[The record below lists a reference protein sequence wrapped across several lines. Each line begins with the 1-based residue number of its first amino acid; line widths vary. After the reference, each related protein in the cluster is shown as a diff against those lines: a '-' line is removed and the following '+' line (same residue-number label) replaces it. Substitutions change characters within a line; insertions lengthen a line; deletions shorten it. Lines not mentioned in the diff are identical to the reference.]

1 MSNYTFS
8 CFVNVSSN
16 STSDFAWIVKHPEN
30 DVHDVGYCVA
40 TVVSLLLLL
49 AVPWNLLVI
58 IAILKKRLYTQPT
71 VMLLLNLT
79 VTNLLF
85 SLLVMPFNIYVGIK
99 GEYVFGNSDQQ
110 RCAVCQTGIF
120 VIILPWVSLHTLTL
134 ISVDRFIYLKI
145 PMKYGTMVTKLR
157 MFVTIAVVWVF
168 CTVLALPP
176 LFGFGEINFSYTVA
190 TCVPILV
197 GETHIAPNYYYAMLL
212 LAEVSIP
219 ITILFVMYVWIVCII
234 KSSLVR
240 KLRRSVSVAKN
251 PDKAESAN
259 NKSASRAHAKSQKRM
274 VWLFG
279 AIFTANIITWLPMIG
294 LVISTAVLGTAHTL
308 AYTIPFLSYL
318 SETVIH
324 PVLEVC
330 LVRNIKMAILEYCS
344 LLGKVCGV
352 CRLKKTNK
360 IEDTACTDI
369 KMKSNIKDEQ
379 FSSHKCMEDSVV

>member
-16 STSDFAWIVKHPEN
+16 STYDIAWIIKYPGI
-30 DVHDVGYCVA
+30 DVPSIGYGVA
-40 TVVSLLLLL
+40 AVVSLLMLL

-85 SLLVMPFNIYVGIK
+85 SLLVMPFNIFVGIK

-120 VIILPWVSLHTLTL
+120 VIILPWVSLHTLVL
-134 ISVDRFIYLKI
+134 ISVDRFIYLKR
-145 PMKYGTMVTKLR
+145 PMKYYTIVTKWKMLI
-157 MFVTIAVVWVF
+157 TIALMWLL
-168 CTVLALPP
+168 CIALALPP
-176 LFGFGEINFSYTVA
+176 LFGFGEINFSYAVS

-197 GETHIAPNYYYAMLL
+197 GKTHIAPNYYYAMLL

-234 KSSLVR
+234 RSSLVR
-240 KLRRSVSVAKN
+240 KLRRSVSVTKCPN
-251 PDKAESAN
+251 RAN
-259 NKSASRAHAKSQKRM
+259 SNAASRAHAKSQLRM

-279 AIFTANIITWLPMIG
+279 AIFTANIITWLPMVG
-294 LVISTAVLGTAHTL
+294 LVISAAVLGVIPTL

-330 LVRNIKMAILEYCS
+330 LVRDIKVAISEYYV
-344 LLGKVCGV
+344 L
-352 CRLKKTNK
+352 LKKKCTLCICRCGNDK
-360 IEDTACTDI
+360 NTSTTGTVCTDI
-369 KMKSNIKDEQ
+369 DISQKMSIHNN
-379 FSSHKCMEDSVV
+379 

>member
-1 MSNYTFS
+1 M
-8 CFVNVSSN
+8 
-16 STSDFAWIVKHPEN
+16 
-30 DVHDVGYCVA
+30 
-40 TVVSLLLLL
+40 
-49 AVPWNLLVI
+49 
-58 IAILKKRLYTQPT
+58 QPT
-71 VMLLLNLT
+71 VMLFLNLT

-120 VIILPWVSLHTLTL
+120 VIILPWVSVHTLTL
-134 ISVDRFIYLKI
+134 VSVDRFIYLKRPI
-145 PMKYGTMVTKLR
+145 KYDTIVTKWR
-157 MFVTIAVVWVF
+157 MLVTIAVIWVF

-190 TCVPILV
+190 TCTPILV
-197 GETHIAPNYYYAMLL
+197 GETHIAPNYYYAVLL

-219 ITILFVMYVWIVCII
+219 MIILFVMYVWIVCII
-234 KSSLVR
+234 RSSLVR
-240 KLRRSVSVAKN
+240 KLRRSVSVNKN
-251 PDKAESAN
+251 KAHS
-259 NKSASRAHAKSQKRM
+259 KSQLRM

-279 AIFTANIITWLPMIG
+279 AIFTANIITWLPMVG
-294 LVISTAVLGTAHTL
+294 LVISAAVLGTVPTL
-308 AYTIPFLSYL
+308 AYTIPFFSYL

-330 LVRNIKMAILEYCS
+330 LVQNIKMAILEYCS

-352 CRLKKTNK
+352 CRLYKTNK

-369 KMKSNIKDEQ
+369 KMKSNVKDEQ